1 MRVDLDL
8 TNFSAGELS
17 PRMAGRTDIAKYFNG
32 CEALLNFVAMPQGGV
47 TRRPGT
53 MYVATVGAPATPARL
68 LPFIFSTEQAYVI
81 ELGANYARFYAN
93 DGQVQSGG
101 APVQIATPYA
111 AADLAAIQYTQSADT
126 LYLCHPSYA
135 AQALTRS
142 SPTAWAITPLTFRD
156 GPYLAVNTGTTTLTL
171 SAATGSVTVTASSI
185 VGINATPG
193 NTGQGFLP
201 TDVGRHLRVRLQS
214 LWGWL
219 VITAVTSTT
228 VVTATVQAAVPNGA
242 FAMDGA
248 PWTGSTWYPVGAIAV
263 NGGTT
268 YKVTVGGLSAATGGP
283 TGSGGTDGTVT
294 WVSVAAVPLVTTQW
308 QLGKWS
314 GAATPYNPMF
324 WQNRLMLCG
333 SNDEPNAIEGSVTG
347 DFTNFA
353 PTQSDGSVTAVNAL
367 SWIIS
372 DDEVNAIRWLSP
384 AGSAQ
389 AMQLGIG
396 TTGGEDILQAAST
409 AQALSP
415 TNVTAYRETSLGS
428 APNVRP
434 LRILKSV
441 LFANRPGRKLHEWTF
456 QWMVNGYVGPDLA
469 VLSEHITVSGIAQ
482 LAYQQNPYGVVW
494 AIRNDGA
501 LIGLTYLRDQD
512 VVAWHRHQ
520 LGGQYYGGPPIVE
533 SLAVI
538 PSPDGT
544 YDELWLEVLRTVAG
558 VPVRFVEV
566 MTRYFDAMP
575 LEQAWCVDAGL
586 ANVLG
591 TPAATLTP
599 TGFVN
604 QATAIGATAAFGGAG
619 TLAASAAV
627 FAAGDVGQV
636 VRANG
641 GRLLLTGYTDA
652 QHVAAQALAPLATLE
667 PAASGTWTMGAAFT
681 AFGGLGYLTGET
693 AAILGDGQV
702 FTDQVVTAGSVT
714 MSGLGASYAI
724 AGLPYASLL
733 VTMPAAPLRA
743 AQVSSAGKVK
753 RIDTVYVRFLDAVG
767 GLFGVRQT
775 DPMTLAQ
782 EDKTEEIWSRS
793 AADPMGEPVALLT
806 GIRRLKMPGG
816 YDQEAQILVAQEEP
830 LPMTVL
836 AVSARIDVAEI
847 AAP

>member
-1 MRVDLDL
+1 VRVDLDL

-47 TRRPGT
+47 VRRPGT
-53 MYVATVGAPATPARL
+53 MYVASVGNQASAARL
-68 LPFIFSTEQAYVI
+68 VPFIFSTEQAYVI
-81 ELGANYARFYAN
+81 ELGADYARFYAN
-93 DGQVQSGG
+93 DGQVVSGG
-101 APVQIATPYA
+101 SPVQITTPYA
-111 AADLAAIQYTQSADT
+111 AADLPAIQYTQSADT
-126 LYLCHPSYA
+126 LFLCHPNYP
-135 AQALTRS
+135 AQVLTRS
-142 SPTAWAITPLTFRD
+142 SPTSWAIAPLVFRD

-171 SAATGSVTVTASSI
+171 SGVSGSVTVTASSI
-185 VGINATPG
+185 VGINTTPSS
-193 NTGQGFLP
+193 TGQGFLAS
-201 TDVGRHLRVRLQS
+201 DVGRHLRVRLRS

-219 VITAVTSTT
+219 VITGVTSTT
-228 VVTATVQAAVPNGA
+228 VATATVQPMVPNGA
-242 FAMDGA
+242 FAMDGSA
-248 PWTGSTWYPVGAIAV
+248 WTGSTWYPVGAIVV

-268 YKVTVGGLSAATGGP
+268 YSCTVGGLSAATGGP
-283 TGSGGTDGTVT
+283 TGSGGVDGTVT
-294 WVSVAAVPLVTTQW
+294 WASAAAVALVTTQW

-314 GAATPYNPMF
+314 IAVNPYNPMF

-333 SNDEPNAIEGSVTG
+333 SNDQPNALEGSVTG

-353 PTQSDGSVTAVNAL
+353 PTQADGSVTAVNAL

-469 VLSEHITVSGIAQ
+469 VLSEHITASGIAQ

-544 YDELWLEVLRTVAG
+544 YDELWLEVLRTVDG

-566 MTRYFDAMP
+566 MTRYFDTMP
-575 LEQAWCVDAGL
+575 LEQAWCVDAGV
-586 ANVLG
+586 ANVL
-591 TPAATLTP
+591 TAPAATLTP
-599 TGFVN
+599 AGFAN
-604 QATAIGATAAFGGAG
+604 QATPIGAAPAFGGSG

-627 FAAGDVGQV
+627 FSAGDVGAV

-641 GRLLLTGYTDA
+641 GRLLVTGYADA
-652 QHVAAQALAPLATLE
+652 QHVTAQALAPMTGLA
-667 PAASGTWTMGAAFT
+667 PAASGAWTMGAAFT
-681 AFGGLGYLTGET
+681 AFSGLGHLTGET
-693 AAILGDGQV
+693 AAILGDGQT
-702 FTDQVVTAGSVT
+702 FGTQVVTGGAVT
-714 MSGLGASYAI
+714 MGGSGASYAI
-724 AGLPYASLL
+724 AGLPYSSVL

-743 AQVSSAGKVK
+743 AQVSSTGKVK
-753 RIDTVYVRFLDAVG
+753 RIDTVYVRFLETVG
-767 GLFGVRQT
+767 GAFGVRQT
-775 DPMTLAQ
+775 DPMTLVE

-793 AADPMGEPVALLT
+793 AADPMGQPAALLT
-806 GIRRLKMPGG
+806 AIRRLKMPGG
-816 YDQEAQILVAQEEP
+816 YDQEAQILIAQEEA

-847 AAP
+847 SGP